1 MKRLFTVKR
10 LLLTMAVVGAL
21 AVAAVAVV
29 GVAAQTG
36 TPTASPTGT
45 PLDKLFEKVAEKL
58 GITQDQ
64 LTNAVKS
71 SETDLID
78 EAVANGTIT
87 QDRAN
92 QLKDR
97 IANSDKIILPGMGRH
112 GKGGGHL
119 EAGAALDTAAG
130 VLGID
135 KDTLMNDLRNGQS
148 LAEIAQA
155 QGKNVDDFKAALLDS
170 AHQKLNDL
178 VGQGKLT
185 QDKAD
190 QMFQGLSDH
199 IDQIINAHH
208 TPGEGHGHG
217 RFGGRGFGG
226 PGFEGPSGSPSPSTS
241 TFQ

>member
-1 MKRLFTVKR
+1 MRKLFTVKR

-29 GVAAQTG
+29 GVGAQTG

-45 PLDKLFEKVAEKL
+45 PLDKLFEKVADKL

-71 SETDLID
+71 SETELID
-78 EAVANGTIT
+78 EALANGTIT
-87 QDRAN
+87 QDRADK
-92 QLKDR
+92 LKER
-97 IANSDKIILPGMGRH
+97 IASSDHIILPGGGRH
-112 GKGGGHL
+112 GKGGGCHGGPGPIL
-119 EAGAALDTAAG
+119 NDVAG

-135 KDTLMNDLRNGQS
+135 KEVLMNDLRNGQS

-155 QGKNVDDFKAALLDS
+155 QGQNVDDFKAALLDN

-178 VGQGKLT
+178 VGQSQLT

-190 QMFQGLSDH
+190 QMFQRLSDN

-217 RFGGRGFGG
+217 RFGG
-226 PGFEGPSGSPSPSTS
+226 PGFNSPSGSPSPSTS

>member
-1 MKRLFTVKR
+1 MKKMFTVKR

-21 AVAAVAVV
+21 AVASVAVV
-29 GVAAQTG
+29 GVGAQTG

-45 PLDKLFEKVAEKL
+45 PLDRLFEKVADKL
-58 GITQDQ
+58 GITQEQ

-71 SETDLID
+71 SETELID
-78 EAVANGTIT
+78 EALANGKIS
-87 QDRAN
+87 QERADK
-92 QLKDR
+92 LKER

-112 GKGGGHL
+112 GKGGRHHGP
-119 EAGAALDTAAG
+119 GAALDVAAG

-135 KDTLMNDLRNGQS
+135 KEELMNGLRDGQS

-155 QGKNVDDFKAALLDS
+155 HGQNVDDFKAALLDS

-178 VGQGKLT
+178 VSQGNLA

-190 QMFQGLSDH
+190 QMFQRLSDN

-208 TPGEGHGHG
+208 TPGEGPGHG
-217 RFGGRGFGG
+217 RFGDFGG
-226 PGFEGPSGSPSPSTS
+226 PGFNSPSGPPSPST
-241 TFQ
+241 FQ

>member
-21 AVAAVAVV
+21 AVASVAVV
-29 GVAAQTG
+29 GVGAQVA

-45 PLDKLFEKVAEKL
+45 PLDKLWEKVAGKL
-58 GITQDQ
+58 GISQDQ
-64 LTNAVKS
+64 LTNVVKS
-71 SETDLID
+71 SETELID
-78 EAVANGTIT
+78 EALASGKIT
-87 QDRAN
+87 QDRADK
-92 QLKDR
+92 LKQR
-97 IANSDKIILPGMGRH
+97 IASSDHIVLPGMGRH
-112 GKGGGHL
+112 GKDGGCHGGPGPILH
-119 EAGAALDTAAG
+119 DVAG

-135 KDTLMNDLRNGQS
+135 KEVLMNDLRNGQS

-155 QGKNVDDFKAALLDS
+155 QGKNVDNFKAALLDS

-178 VGQGKLT
+178 VGQGKLP

-190 QMFQGLSDH
+190 QMFQRLSDN

-208 TPGEGHGHG
+208 TPGEGRHGHSG
-217 RFGGRGFGG
+217 DFG
-226 PGFEGPSGSPSPSTS
+226 GPSGSPAPSTS

>member
-1 MKRLFTVKR
+1 MKKMFTVKR

-29 GVAAQTG
+29 GVGAQTG

-45 PLDKLFEKVAEKL
+45 PLDKLFEKVAGKL

-71 SETDLID
+71 SETELID
-78 EAVANGTIT
+78 EALANGIIT
-87 QDRAN
+87 QDRADK
-92 QLKDR
+92 LKER
-97 IANSDKIILPGMGRH
+97 IASSDHIILPGMGRH
-112 GKGGGHL
+112 GRGGGCH
-119 EAGAALDTAAG
+119 EAGAALDVAAG

-135 KDTLMNDLRNGQS
+135 KEELMNDLRNGQS

-190 QMFQGLSDH
+190 KMFQRLSDN
-199 IDQIINAHH
+199 IDEIINAHH
-208 TPGEGHGHG
+208 TPGAGPHGH
-217 RFGGRGFGG
+217 FGDFG
-226 PGFEGPSGSPSPSTS
+226 GPSGSPAPST
-241 TFQ
+241 TAFQ

>member
-1 MKRLFTVKR
+1 MKKMFTVKR

-21 AVAAVAVV
+21 AVASVAVV
-29 GVAAQTG
+29 GVGAQTG
-36 TPTASPTGT
+36 TPTPAPAGA
-45 PLDKLFEKVAEKL
+45 PGQLFDKLWEKVAGKL
-58 GITQDQ
+58 GISQDQ
-64 LTNAVKS
+64 LTQAVKS

-78 EAVANGTIT
+78 EALANGTIS
-87 QDRAN
+87 QDRADK
-92 QLKDR
+92 LKER
-97 IANSDKIILPGMGRH
+97 IANSDHIVLPGVGRH
-112 GKGGGHL
+112 GKGGGCH
-119 EAGAALDTAAG
+119 EAGAALDVAAG

-170 AHQKLNDL
+170 AHQKLNEL
-178 VGQGKLT
+178 VSQGTLA

-190 QMFQGLSDH
+190 KMFQRLSDN

-217 RFGGRGFGG
+217 RFGG
-226 PGFEGPSGSPSPSTS
+226 PGFNSSSGSPSPSTT